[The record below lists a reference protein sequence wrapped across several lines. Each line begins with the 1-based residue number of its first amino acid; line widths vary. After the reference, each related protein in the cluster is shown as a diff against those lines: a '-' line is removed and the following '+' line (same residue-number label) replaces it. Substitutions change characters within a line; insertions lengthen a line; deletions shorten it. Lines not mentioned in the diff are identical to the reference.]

1 MAANSIAVKALSQ
14 ELKTIQESPL
24 EGCETRLINDSDL
37 FKWEVVIFGPPETLL
52 QGGYFKAHMEFPQDY
67 PFSPPTVRFVTDM
80 FHPNVYKC
88 GDRNGL
94 VCISILHPPI
104 DDPQSGESL
113 GERWNPAQ
121 NIRTILL
128 SIVSLLNEPNTSS
141 PANVDASVSY
151 RQWQDSQ
158 TGDYLTRIINVV
170 EKSKED
176 AEKDGVV
183 VPTTTKD
190 YIKKSIYT
198 KPEVEDISL
207 QDDFYDNDSSDDVD
221 ELYDEGSDD
230 DDSIMESDESD
241 QEVVKKAKIGSDD
254 DDEDSKDEQVDSG
267 NDSTYFDAQNDGRK
281 DN

>member
-1 MAANSIAVKALSQ
+1 M
-14 ELKTIQESPL
+14 SPQ
-24 EGCETRLINDSDL
+24 N
-37 FKWEVVIFGPPETLL
+37 
-52 QGGYFKAHMEFPQDY
+52 
-67 PFSPPTVRFVTDM
+67 FV
-80 FHPNVYKC
+80 FIHY
-88 GDRNGL
+88 
-94 VCISILHPPI
+94 
-104 DDPQSGESL
+104 
-113 GERWNPAQ
+113 
-121 NIRTILL
+121 
-128 SIVSLLNEPNTSS
+128 S

-190 YIKKSIYT
+190 YIKKSIYS

-241 QEVVKKAKIGSDD
+241 QKVVKKAKIGSDD
-254 DDEDSKDEQVDSG
+254 DDEDTEDEQVDSG